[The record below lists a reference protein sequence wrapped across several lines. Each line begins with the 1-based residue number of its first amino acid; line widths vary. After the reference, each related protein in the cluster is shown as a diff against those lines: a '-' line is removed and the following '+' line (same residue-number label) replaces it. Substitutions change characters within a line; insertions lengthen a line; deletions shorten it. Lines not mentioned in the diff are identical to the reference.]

1 MDNLDSII
9 KEVPASSLSTSPAVK
24 NIDYDA
30 LIEAISKTLDR
41 EKSTMLHTGSV
52 KQGSKNSSSLI
63 LIRDFLLNEI
73 EQLTLTKQDDN
84 NNRISNSN
92 IKKSLI
98 QQVNNIISI
107 LELSLTKEE
116 QHYYILGML
125 LKSLKHKK

>member
-52 KQGSKNSSSLI
+52 KQGSKNSSSLN
-63 LIRDFLLNEI
+63 LIRDFILNEI

-107 LELSLTKEE
+107 LELSLTNEE